1 MEEGKCLFDYS
12 PELLIR
18 NKDIVLM
25 RLRKLEIELMKK
37 EADILLN
44 TDFKAEG
51 LTNEKQ
57 RTAYVNSKTV
67 ELKEAIKA
75 HKHSLEIVND
85 LLKLR
90 LKELEV
96 GTE

>member
-1 MEEGKCLFDYS
+1 MNEPKCLFTYNAE
-12 PELLIR
+12 ELSR
-18 NKDIVLM
+18 NKDIVLL
-25 RLRKLEIELMKK
+25 RLRQLEIDLLKK
-37 EADILLN
+37 ESELLLT

-57 RTAYVNSKTV
+57 RTAYVNQKTID
-67 ELKEAIKA
+67 LKEAIKA

-90 LKELEV
+90 LLEV
-96 GTE
+96 KKE

>member
-1 MEEGKCLFDYS
+1 ME
-12 PELLIR
+12 LIQ
-18 NKDIVLM
+18 NKDIVQL
-25 RLRKLEIELMKK
+25 RLRELEIELMKK
-37 EADILLN
+37 EADLLLN

-57 RTAYVNSKTV
+57 RTAYVNSKTI

-90 LKELEV
+90 MQEV
-96 GTE
+96 TN

>member
-1 MEEGKCLFDYS
+1 MTEQKCLFNYNA
-12 PELLIR
+12 EQLIR
-18 NKDIVLM
+18 NKDIVLL
-25 RLRKLEIELMKK
+25 RLRQLEIDLLKK

-57 RTAYVNSKTV
+57 RTAYVNSKTI

-90 LKELEV
+90 LQEEKL
-96 GTE
+96 

>member
-1 MEEGKCLFDYS
+1 M
-12 PELLIR
+12 
-18 NKDIVLM
+18 IVLLAFACVDTEM
-25 RLRKLEIELMKK
+25 LPLSVCTPIE

-67 ELKEAIKA
+67 ELKEAIKT

-90 LKELEV
+90 LQEARL
-96 GTE
+96 

>member
-1 MEEGKCLFDYS
+1 MKEENCLFNYS

-96 GTE
+96 ETE